1 MRKRRRIE
9 ESEGEFDDEEEGESE
24 ISEND
29 AVEKGIELSGKLN
42 LVYEEHG
49 HVENRID
56 KVKMV
61 LKGLWKLATSGED
74 DSQNLFLY

>member
-1 MRKRRRIE
+1 MG
-9 ESEGEFDDEEEGESE
+9 SDLEEGESE
-24 ISEND
+24 LSEGEQEN
-29 AVEKGIELSGKLN
+29 GIELSGKLN

-49 HVENRID
+49 HLANRID

-61 LKGLWKLATSGED
+61 LKGLWKLAWSEED